1 MSNEHAFPPAVVLG
15 LWLNAAR
22 SGSVSPT
29 DAANALESL
38 THQIDL
44 TTDAV
49 DSSTNI
55 TTWLGLVE
63 LVKSANQPVAIAL
76 PIDGDPA
83 GIPSSVLALL
93 LRESGVVAIDSDLL
107 LLQQS
112 DEFWRLQTAHHKVI
126 HYDLSQTRRNLT
138 DHLALATKQLSAS
151 DLIGDE
157 SEILEALESF
167 RSLHLPP
174 SLTKRSVDTLELASR
189 VMIIASGAI
198 KSTTAL
204 HSPSIDRQRVQVLQ
218 SLITESRAV
227 LQSVG
232 TFLRSYPSE

>member
-1 MSNEHAFPPAVVLG
+1 MSRDHAFPPAIVLG

-29 DAANALESL
+29 DAANALESV
-38 THQIDL
+38 THQIDIS
-44 TTDAV
+44 TYGD
-49 DSSTNI
+49 DSHVKISSWI
-55 TTWLGLVE
+55 GLIE
-63 LVKSANQPVAIAL
+63 LVKGAYEPVAVAL
-76 PIDGDPA
+76 PVDGDPA
-83 GIPSSVLALL
+83 GIPATVLAQV
-93 LRESGVVAIDSDLL
+93 LRESGVVAINSDLL

-112 DEFWRLQTAHHKVI
+112 DSSWALRAADHKVI
-126 HYDLSQTRRNLT
+126 HFDLSQTRRNLA
-138 DHLALATKQLSAS
+138 DNLALATKQLAAS

-157 SEILEALESF
+157 SEILDALDSF

-174 SLTKRSVDTLELASR
+174 SLTKRSLDALELASR
-189 VMIIASGAI
+189 VIIISSGAI
-198 KSTTAL
+198 KSATAL

-232 TFLRSYPSE
+232 TFLRSHPSE

>member
-1 MSNEHAFPPAVVLG
+1 MSHQHAFPPAVVLG

-29 DAANALESL
+29 DAANALESV

-44 TTDAV
+44 ATDAV
-49 DSSTNI
+49 DSSTGI
-55 TTWLGLVE
+55 STWLGLVE

-83 GIPSSVLALL
+83 GIPVSVLARL

-107 LLQQS
+107 LFQES
-112 DEFWRLQTAHHKVI
+112 DKSWGLQTAHHKVI
-126 HYDLSQTRRNLT
+126 HYDLNQTRRNLT
-138 DHLALATKQLSAS
+138 DHLALATKQLSTS

-157 SEILEALESF
+157 SEILDALDSF
-167 RSLHLPP
+167 RALHLPP
-174 SLTKRSVDTLELASR
+174 SLTKRSVDALELASR

-198 KSTTAL
+198 KSTTAI

-227 LQSVG
+227 LQSVV
-232 TFLRSYPSE
+232 TS